1 MRRFRRFLIAKSNNI
16 KIVNKLIVFNLFLCI
31 LPIIAIS
38 LVLNS
43 QIETSIRAE
52 QSRAYENDINNYLSA
67 LNVELTEYINMASR
81 IAGDGQV
88 VDFLYTLGQ
97 LAPDDYYRRA
107 AAMQN
112 VINAQLEQ
120 KKDSVC
126 KDANLFISAALPAA
140 YATRVSTARVAEAE
154 GWYADY
160 LAMQPGEDGF
170 FFVTSQPEGNYYS
183 IIKNVYSA
191 DGPYGESLGFVKLD
205 LLLERLCY
213 HPAWSG
219 GQPGMTLLITS
230 ADNREVYYAK
240 GQSAFQIRAA
250 EAARLTEGTSGAV
263 FIDHNRL
270 LFHKEVARTGWN
282 AYFLI
287 DDSLALNKIS
297 EVRSLVILL
306 GAALFTLAV
315 LLSMV
320 FSRIFSG
327 RINRLISK
335 MDRVKGGNF
344 DILASDVID
353 GDDEVATIDRNFNY
367 MVKML
372 KKLIDDNYVQKLST
386 REAEL
391 NALKFQINPHF
402 LFNTLETINA
412 MSTELGV
419 NQIGVISQKL
429 GEMFRYSL
437 NVSPGEL
444 ELLKNELRHVR
455 NYVDI
460 QKIRFDDMFDVVY
473 EVPEEFMTCR
483 VMRFILQPIVENAI
497 KYGAEQSGEACVI
510 RLAARREGEALLIE
524 VSDNGP
530 GIAPEEVE
538 RLNRMFCE
546 DAPEPFVNRGGHG
559 IGMKNVNARIR
570 LACGAD
576 YGLRV
581 DSTPGQ
587 GAHIRIRVPY
597 YNER

>member
-1 MRRFRRFLIAKSNNI
+1 MRRLWRFFIAKSNNI
-16 KIVNKLIVFNLFLCI
+16 KIVNKLIIFNLFLCI
-31 LPIIAIS
+31 LPILAIS
-38 LVLNS
+38 FVLNN
-43 QIETSIRAE
+43 QIESSIRAE
-52 QSRAYENDINNYLSA
+52 QSRAYENDINNYLSS
-67 LNVELTEYINMASR
+67 LNVELTDYINMASR
-81 IAGDGQV
+81 IAADGQV
-88 VDFLYTLGQ
+88 VSFLYALPQLGQ
-97 LAPDDYYRRA
+97 SDYYRQA
-107 AAMQN
+107 AAIQG
-112 VINAQLEQ
+112 VITAQLEQ
-120 KKDSVC
+120 KTTSVC
-126 KDANLFISAALPAA
+126 KDANLFISASLPAT
-140 YATRVSTARVAEAE
+140 YASRVSTARAAEVE

-170 FFVTSQPEGNYYS
+170 FSVMSQPEGNYYS

-191 DGPYGESLGFVKLD
+191 DRPYGESLGFVKLD
-205 LLLERLCY
+205 LLLDRLCY
-213 HPAWSG
+213 HPSWSG
-219 GQPGMTLLITS
+219 GQAGITVVIAS
-230 ADNREVYYAK
+230 ADNRQIYYTR
-240 GQSAFQIRAA
+240 GPSALQMDVH

-263 FIDHNRL
+263 YIDHNRL
-270 LFHKEVARTGWN
+270 LFHKEVVRTGWN

-306 GAALFTLAV
+306 GAALITLAV
-315 LLSMV
+315 MLSVV
-320 FSRIFSG
+320 FSRVFSA

-335 MDRVKGGNF
+335 MNRVKSGNF
-344 DILASDVID
+344 NIRSSDVIE
-353 GDDEVATIDRNFNY
+353 GADEVATIDRNFND

-419 NQIGVISQKL
+419 NQIGIISQKL

-437 NVSPGEL
+437 NVGPGEL

-473 EVPEEFMTCR
+473 DIPEEYMTCR

-497 KYGAEQSGEACVI
+497 KYGAEQSGEPCVI
-510 RLAARREGEALLIE
+510 RISARREGEALKIE

-538 RLNRMFCE
+538 RLNRMFSE
-546 DAPEPFVNRGGHG
+546 DAPDPFVNRGGHG

-576 YGLRV
+576 YGLLV
-581 DSTPGQ
+581 DSMPGQ
-587 GAHIRIRVPY
+587 GARIRIRVPY